1 MLRSTLLVTVVY
13 LLFSCQKD
21 EINPVLD
28 LCQEQYY
35 YYSGGD
41 KNYLKHS
48 LQEVYLVMEQ
58 DTVSKTEAESII
70 SSFDFLDSD
79 LSRYLTH
86 DENYNN
92 IWVRINEKCDCSS
105 YKNKLKEINADSN
118 VSSATPIFYYAND
131 PLAYWVLLS
140 EVSIMFDEQLI
151 TGADF
156 INYAETLNLELIDD
170 FRYPTLHFKVKEVV
184 TGFEA
189 LEISNK
195 LHESDSVIFTQPNS
209 IVRIELY

>member
-1 MLRSTLLVTVVY
+1 MLRYALLVTSM
-13 LLFSCQKD
+13 LFLFSCQKN
-21 EINPVLD
+21 EVNPVLD
-28 LCQEQYY
+28 LCREQYF
-35 YYSGGD
+35 YYSGGE
-41 KNYLKHS
+41 KNYFKHS
-48 LQEVYLVMEQ
+48 LQEMHLVFEQ
-58 DTVSKTEAESII
+58 DTVSKTEAESILAT
-70 SSFDFLDSD
+70 FDGLDSD
-79 LSRYLTH
+79 LSGYMTH
-86 DENYNN
+86 DENYNK
-92 IWVRINEKCDCSS
+92 IWVRTNEKCDCDT
-105 YKNKLKEINADSN
+105 YKNKLKEVNSDPNIF
-118 VSSATPIFYYAND
+118 SATPIFYYAND

-195 LHESDSVIFTQPNS
+195 LHESDSVIFAQPNS